1 MNPIEQASHRSVAE
15 LLLAVRNRQMLSQQ
29 ELADLCGLDRAQLCR
44 YEKGH
49 QEPSLSTLRRM
60 LGALGWSLLLSVEPS
75 TARVDRIL
83 DAPFDALDLLDLD
96 VIRLLEVAALAYE
109 NGAGIVVDG
118 EVAAVM
124 QGVPVVTGD
133 LAILVRPGDVDLVGR
148 AVAAQHA
155 TVGEADAVVEA
166 DAVGEGD
173 AVGEAEAGELAMFA
187 GSASA
192 RLVPSQVLPASRLAR
207 VDFRPWFSGRQVPV
221 TDLDVLY
228 ERGALG
234 ASAMALVSRM
244 RQRNGH

>member
-1 MNPIEQASHRSVAE
+1 MNPIEQTSHRGVAE
-15 LLLAVRNRQMLSQQ
+15 LLLAVRNHQMLTQQ

-49 QEPSLSTLRRM
+49 REPSLSTLRRM

-133 LAILVRPGDVDLVGR
+133 LAILARPGDVELVGR
-148 AVAAQHA
+148 AAAAQHA
-155 TVGEADAVVEA
+155 TVGETEV
-166 DAVGEGD
+166 
-173 AVGEAEAGELAMFA
+173 GELAMFA

-234 ASAMALVSRM
+234 ASAMALVCRM
-244 RQRNGH
+244 RRRNGH